1 MTPRGD
7 PLNHNMKGAHMAP
20 KRSLLTMTEVCDW
33 LGVSG
38 QTIRRAMA
46 AGLNSRL
53 LGSRRRFLAEDIEA
67 WFKIG
72 SATAPAPVNSFT
84 AVRWT
89 EDASELPASMTRA
102 PSRRA
107 EAP

>member
-1 MTPRGD
+1 
-7 PLNHNMKGAHMAP
+7 MAP

-33 LGVSG
+33 LGVSD

-46 AGLNSRL
+46 AGLSSRL
-53 LGSRRRFLAEDIEA
+53 LGSRRRFLAEDIES

-72 SATAPAPVNSFT
+72 SATAPAPVKSFVAT
-84 AVRWT
+84 RIT
-89 EDASELPASMTRA
+89 EDARELPSGFLRQ

-107 EAP
+107 EAA

>member
-1 MTPRGD
+1 
-7 PLNHNMKGAHMAP
+7 MAP
-20 KRSLLTMTEVCDW
+20 KRSLLTMSEVCDW
-33 LGVSG
+33 LGVSD

-53 LGSRRRFLAEDIEA
+53 LGSRRRFLAEDIES

-72 SATAPAPVNSFT
+72 SPASAPVRSFT
-84 AVRWT
+84 AT
-89 EDASELPASMTRA
+89 LISDDASELPHAFLRQ

-107 EAP
+107 AAA

>member
-1 MTPRGD
+1 
-7 PLNHNMKGAHMAP
+7 MAP

-33 LGVSG
+33 LGVSD
-38 QTIRRAMA
+38 QTIRRAMT

-72 SATAPAPVNSFT
+72 SATATAPVKRFT
-84 AVRWT
+84 PTRWT
-89 EDASELPASMTRA
+89 VDAQELPVALTRA

-107 EAP
+107 EAA